1 MIIVRKFP
9 GLIQWTSIV
18 LVLSTIVGCS
28 SNSSD
33 SQSKTPIV
41 IVFPSRPEST
51 DLQEKADKLVK
62 AIAQKSGL
70 NLQAKIA
77 DETAAVEALTANQA
91 DVAFLGSR
99 GALKAEKLAKAR
111 MYLAE
116 VRPNYSGGHTYNSI
130 FVVPKNSSLSNL
142 QSLRGKKI
150 AFTSPT
156 SGSGFIFPVSEL
168 MSAKLVPNKE
178 KLEGFFSQVSYGG
191 NYAKALQALLR
202 GQADV
207 ATVSEYALFAPHIT
221 PAESSKLK
229 VIHKIGGVPAHGVVI
244 DDDLAEPVRE
254 KLISAML
261 NLNEGS
267 NKELLK
273 SMYNSTS
280 LVKVEH
286 DQHLKPMAQALSSI
300 GIEP

>member
-1 MIIVRKFP
+1 MDKFS
-9 GLIQWTSIV
+9 GHLRYTAIALMLFAV
-18 LVLSTIVGCS
+18 MGCS
-28 SNSSD
+28 TGSSD
-33 SQSKTPIV
+33 APTKAAIT

-62 AIAQKSGL
+62 VLSQESGL

-130 FVVPKNSSLSNL
+130 FVVPKESKLSDLKSL
-142 QSLRGKKI
+142 QGKKI

-156 SGSGFIFPVSEL
+156 SGSGFIFPVSKL
-168 MSAKLVPNKE
+168 MGEKLVPNKE
-178 KLEGFFSQVSYGG
+178 KLEGFFSKVAYGG
-191 NYAKALQALLR
+191 NYAKALQTVLR

-207 ATVSEYALFAPHIT
+207 AAVSEYAMFAPHLT
-221 PAESSKLK
+221 SEESSKLK
-229 VIHKIGGVPAHGVVI
+229 VIQKISGVPAHGVVI
-244 DDDLAEPVRE
+244 DDDIAEPVRE

-261 NLNEGS
+261 KLNGGS
-267 NKELLK
+267 NNELFK

-280 LVKVEH
+280 LVKVDH
-286 DQHLKPMAQALSSI
+286 DQHLKPMAQALSTI
-300 GIEP
+300 GMEP

>member
-1 MIIVRKFP
+1 MA
-9 GLIQWTSIV
+9 
-18 LVLSTIVGCS
+18 LSVILGCS

-33 SQSKTPIV
+33 SQSKNPIV

-62 AIAQKSGL
+62 VMAQESGL

-77 DETAAVEALTANQA
+77 DETAAVEALTSNQA

-130 FVVPKNSSLSNL
+130 FVVPKNSSLSTL

-156 SGSGFIFPVSEL
+156 SGSGFIFPVSKL
-168 MSAKLVPNKE
+168 MSEKLVPNKE
-178 KLEGFFSQVSYGG
+178 KLDGFFSQVSYGG
-191 NYAKALQALLR
+191 NYAKALQTLLR

-207 ATVSEYALFAPHIT
+207 ATVSEYAMFAPHIT

-229 VIHKIGGVPAHGVVI
+229 VIHKISGVPAHGVVI
-244 DDDLAEPVRE
+244 DDDIAEPVRE
-254 KLISAML
+254 KLMGAML
-261 NLNEGS
+261 KLNEGS

-280 LVKVEH
+280 FVKVEH
-286 DQHLKPMAQALSSI
+286 DQHLKPMVQALASI

>member
-1 MIIVRKFP
+1 MA
-9 GLIQWTSIV
+9 
-18 LVLSTIVGCS
+18 LSVILGCS

-33 SQSKTPIV
+33 SQSKNPIV

-62 AIAQKSGL
+62 VMAQESGL

-77 DETAAVEALTANQA
+77 DETAAVEALTSNQA

-130 FVVPKNSSLSNL
+130 FVVPKNSSLSTL

-156 SGSGFIFPVSEL
+156 SGSGFIFPVSKL
-168 MSAKLVPNKE
+168 MSEKLVPNKE
-178 KLEGFFSQVSYGG
+178 KLDGFFSQVSYG
-191 NYAKALQALLR
+191 
-202 GQADV
+202 
-207 ATVSEYALFAPHIT
+207 ATVSEYAMFAPHIT

-229 VIHKIGGVPAHGVVI
+229 VIHKISGVPAHGVVI
-244 DDDLAEPVRE
+244 DDDIAEPVRE
-254 KLISAML
+254 KLMGAML
-261 NLNEGS
+261 KLNEGS

-280 LVKVEH
+280 FVKVEH
-286 DQHLKPMAQALSSI
+286 DQHLKPMVQALASI